1 MSGKKKKSRLLCAKY
16 YSWKDADKG
25 SGQWPAGS
33 GQGDAARLGQ
43 LPNPE
48 TACQG
53 QL

>member
-1 MSGKKKKSRLLCAKY
+1 MGKKKKSRLVCAKY